1 MKRIVESFNLKDN
14 LGNVYPV
21 DIWEEI
27 IDAGTLN
34 NPDAVIPGMQEVVL
48 SDGRRVN
55 DRGDGTFYLFREGVV
70 LSRIL

>member
-14 LGNVYPV
+14 IGNVYPV

>member
-21 DIWEEI
+21 NIWEEI